1 VTLAHQGGVDLG
13 VALPAARQSAAI
25 AVGPRDGAADSA
37 KSQHG
42 GKGAPRL
49 PPASDI
55 AAVPVA
61 TVLPV
66 FRRIDALQ
74 SQLFAKKPDRIAV
87 DRLRCSREAAT
98 AAEPVLQ
105 DGAGNGQKQKESN
118 GYDEIDGSADPP
130 PAERSVVA
138 CPESEARH
146 QDKLNDFSPI
156 MASRGAT
163 VAPPG
168 GSLCLRTMAEL
179 TAEQVQRGRG
189 PDPTVLARR
198 KLINREVRSAREKLT
213 SSTGL
218 QRAFD
223 YELVRVFAQY
233 RLNGSAGTLLLAFLV
248 AAAACVWVPFYKVSG
263 WLTLVVLTT
272 TFTAVLCRRFLAEPS
287 AAARIAFWRNFL
299 PGAEL
304 LHGLSWAL
312 LAGLFIGIDA
322 PGARFFLM
330 TALLMVS
337 ALTVTLAAAIPIAV
351 YSGLVPIVGAIV
363 LSFSG
368 RSDIDSVTMLL
379 MAACA
384 QLFFIFLTNRL
395 YSTSVETI
403 AFRAEKDALIA
414 ELETA
419 KANSDEAR
427 RKAEEANL
435 AKSRFLA
442 TMSHELRT
450 PLNAILGF
458 SEVMKN
464 EVFGPH
470 ANASYKEYSG
480 DIHSSGEHLLTLINE
495 ILDLSRIEA
504 GKYEL
509 NEEAISLAGI
519 ADDAAHMLNLRAKA
533 KGQVI
538 RQATEPELPRI
549 WADERAIRQAVLN
562 ILANAI
568 KFTPQGG
575 DISVKVGWTATGGQY
590 VTITDTGPGIPE
602 DEIPVVMQ
610 TFGRGSLAIK
620 TAEQGSGLGLPIVK
634 GLIDLHG
641 GGFRIKSS
649 PRAGTEVTIT
659 LPAERVMDTLPALP
673 HPGERSAA

>member
-1 VTLAHQGGVDLG
+1 MALTHQGRVDLG
-13 VALPAARQSAAI
+13 IALAAARQPSAVAI
-25 AVGPRDGAADSA
+25 RPRHRAVDIAAR
-37 KSQHG
+37 QHG
-42 GKGAPRL
+42 GESAPSL
-49 PPASDI
+49 PTAGDLAASAV
-55 AAVPVA
+55 AAG
-61 TVLPV
+61 LPV
-66 FRRIDALQ
+66 LRRVDALQ
-74 SQLFAKKPDRIAV
+74 AQLLSQELQRIAV
-87 DRLRCSREAAT
+87 DCLGCSRDAAT
-98 AAEPVLQ
+98 RAETILQ
-105 DGAGNGQKQKESN
+105 NGASDRQKQKESK
-118 GYDEIDGSADPP
+118 GYDEVDGPADPP
-130 PAERSVVA
+130 PAERSVIA

-146 QDKLNDFSPI
+146 QDKLNDFQLI
-156 MASRGAT
+156 MASRSAT
-163 VAPPG
+163 VAPPD
-168 GSLCLRTMAEL
+168 GSLCLRIMPEL

-189 PDPTVLARR
+189 PDPTALARR

-248 AAAACVWVPFYKVSG
+248 AAAACVWVPLHTVSG
-263 WLTLVVLTT
+263 WLALVVLTT
-272 TFTAVLCRRFLAEPS
+272 GLTTVLCRRFLSEPS
-287 AAARIAFWRNFL
+287 AAARVSFWRKLL
-299 PGAEL
+299 PAGEL

-312 LAGLFIGIDA
+312 LAGLFVGVDA

-330 TALLMVS
+330 TTLLIVS
-337 ALTVTLAAAIPIAV
+337 ALTVTLAATMPIAV
-351 YSGLVPIVGAIV
+351 YSGLVPIVGAII

-395 YSTSVETI
+395 YSASVETI
-403 AFRAEKDALIA
+403 EFRAEKDALIA

-480 DIHSSGEHLLTLINE
+480 DIHSSGQHLLTLINE

-509 NEEAISLAGI
+509 NEEAIGLAAI
-519 ADDAAHMLNLRAKA
+519 ADDAAHMLNLRAKT
-533 KGQVI
+533 KGQTI

-575 DISVKVGWTATGGQY
+575 EISIKVGWTATGGQY
-590 VTITDTGPGIPE
+590 VSITDTGPGIPE

-673 HPGERSAA
+673 EPSQRSAA